1 MSHKGILAIETSC
14 DETSIAF
21 CENYNVVYQLVSSQ
35 IKIHRP
41 FRGVVPELASRH
53 HLVNLPIL
61 MKKFQKIIPKENYKK
76 IAITTGPGLAPAL
89 LVGLSYAKGL
99 SINLNLPLIPVNH
112 IKAHLYSPFI
122 GKKDIPKSF
131 LGLVISGSH
140 TSLYLVEK
148 EKEKIL
154 ARTRDDAVGE
164 AFDKVARLFGLPYPG
179 GPEIDKL
186 FPKGDFKRYKIPS
199 PKMSDKSMDFS
210 FSGIKSH
217 ISRLIHQGFKI
228 KNGDVLSKDALDL
241 ISSFQYKLVE
251 ILLERLKYFQ
261 KNLKVKDI
269 SISGGVSANKHL
281 QEEAKRWAEK
291 ENLNLYFPD
300 KKFITDNAG
309 MIGYLTELKNLKQKN
324 IEKIDIMPNWEF

>member
-1 MSHKGILAIETSC
+1 MSHKGIISIETSC
-14 DETSIAF
+14 DETSIAY

-35 IKIHRP
+35 VKIHRP

-53 HLVNLPIL
+53 HLINLPIL
-61 MKKFQKIIPKENYKK
+61 MKKFQKVIPKEKFKK
-76 IAITTGPGLAPAL
+76 IAVTTGPGLAPAL

-99 SINLNLPLIPVNH
+99 SLNYNLPLIPVNH
-112 IKAHLYSPFI
+112 IKAHLFSSFI
-122 GKKDIPKSF
+122 GREDIPFPF

-148 EKEKIL
+148 KGEKIL
-154 ARTRDDAVGE
+154 ARTRDDAIGE

-186 FPKGDFKRYKIPS
+186 FPKGDFKRYKLPS

-217 ISRLIHQGFKI
+217 VSRLVHQGFKI
-228 KNGDVLSKDALDL
+228 RNGGILSKDAIDL

-251 ILLERLKYFQ
+251 ILMERLKYFQ
-261 KNLKVKDI
+261 KKLKVKNI
-269 SISGGVSANKHL
+269 SISGGVSANKYL
-281 QEEAKRWAEK
+281 QKKAKNWAEE
-291 ENLNLYFPD
+291 ENLNIYFPS

-309 MIGYLTELKNLKQKN
+309 MIGYLAELKNLKPKSV
-324 IEKIDIMPNWEF
+324 EKIDILPNWEF